1 MYDNLP
7 YPGYTWDEWET
18 TLDHM
23 KDTGRGLLQTDI
35 DFLVKTYKLW
45 HDFYFGTDNKET
57 DLEQIQPFT
66 FSATCCINSDNRPFG
81 GSGVTLNGY
90 SQITA
95 HLVFPCVFDG
105 YNCYYGSC
113 TPVYAEPILN
123 QSTPQGQ
130 ANLGEYMSYC
140 NATASGTI
148 LQCER
153 KNSSLTPYYN
163 DRCLASFPN
172 YQTLK
177 HIMPVAWQAYGTVE
191 HPYYSTS
198 SVKSLFRLWNNT
210 VIYGGS
216 PSQGIITKN
225 YDTLCFD
232 FSATPAYID
241 NNATPS
247 SGYYKNFGSGAEYST
262 SDCNL
267 IRPIVGQYGGAITT
281 NIPRENISDNFY
293 NTVINN
299 STYNTTYNYTTQNGD
314 TITVYYGDTFIS
326 TGTGNT
332 PISYDDLFNILTFV
346 TNDLEVNAHL
356 VDGDGNPIDLKVPTF
371 DEIDYIDYGDFN
383 ITPIN
388 QYRELPTA
396 PSFEVDLDVS
406 DLPDTIGYAVTEY
419 LDIAD
424 AVLGVG
430 GSALLLGALFF
441 SFLWMKIKRR

>member
-18 TLDHM
+18 TLDSM
-23 KDTGRGLLQTDI
+23 KDAGRGLLQTDI
-35 DFLVKTYKLW
+35 DFLCKTYQIW
-45 HDFYFGTDNKET
+45 HDFFFGSDNMET

-66 FSATCCINSDNRPFG
+66 FSATCCITSDTRPFG
-81 GSGVTLNGY
+81 GVNVTLNGY
-90 SQITA
+90 SQTTA
-95 HLVFPCVFDG
+95 HLIFPVVFDG
-105 YNCYYGSC
+105 FNLNYGKC
-113 TPVYAEPILN
+113 TPVYSDALLN
-123 QSTPQGQ
+123 QSTVEGQ
-130 ANLGEYMSYC
+130 ARLGEFISYC
-140 NATASGTI
+140 NQAATGT
-148 LQCER
+148 LLSCER

-163 DRCLASFPN
+163 DRCFAAFPT
-172 YQTLK
+172 YQTTNY
-177 HIMPVAWQAYGTVE
+177 IMPCAWQAYGTVAQ
-191 HPYYSTS
+191 PYYSTS
-198 SVKSLFRLWNNT
+198 SVKPLFQLWNNT
-210 VIYGGS
+210 VVYGGT
-216 PSQGIITKN
+216 PSQGLITN
-225 YDTLCFD
+225 NFDTICFD
-232 FSATPAYID
+232 FNGAPAYID

-247 SGYYKNFGSGAEYST
+247 SGYYKNFGSGAKFST
-262 SDCNL
+262 SDCNRL
-267 IRPIVGQYGGAITT
+267 RPIVGQYGGAITT

-293 NTVINN
+293 NTVISN

-332 PISYDDLFNILTFV
+332 PISYDDLFNILTYV
-346 TNDLEVNAHL
+346 VDDLDVNAHL
-356 VDGDGNPIDLKVPTF
+356 VDSDGNPIDLKVPTF
-371 DEIDYIDYGDFN
+371 DEIKYIDYGDFE
-383 ITPIN
+383 IAPIH
-388 QYRELPTA
+388 QYKELPTA